1 MEKAYELWRGFQDRV
16 LGPFAGLILIACT
29 LLALL
34 EVFRRY
40 IFGASFEWQQ
50 DAVTFFITS
59 AVFLFFPISQRHS
72 EHLSVTVLLEVLQS
86 LGPRGMRAVEMI
98 KLLALV
104 ISLVFMSLAVW
115 WGIPEVEDAISY
127 ETTTESLG
135 FLMWPFLAAL
145 LAGFAFMAITMGFQI
160 WFLIQK
166 LQGRSVPQEERIED
180 RMRD

>member
-1 MEKAYELWRGFQDRV
+1 
-16 LGPFAGLILIACT
+16 
-29 LLALL
+29 
-34 EVFRRY
+34 
-40 IFGASFEWQQ
+40 
-50 DAVTFFITS
+50 
-59 AVFLFFPISQRHS
+59 
-72 EHLSVTVLLEVLQS
+72 
-86 LGPRGMRAVEMI
+86 MI

-166 LQGRSVPQEERIED
+166 LQGHSVPQEERIED